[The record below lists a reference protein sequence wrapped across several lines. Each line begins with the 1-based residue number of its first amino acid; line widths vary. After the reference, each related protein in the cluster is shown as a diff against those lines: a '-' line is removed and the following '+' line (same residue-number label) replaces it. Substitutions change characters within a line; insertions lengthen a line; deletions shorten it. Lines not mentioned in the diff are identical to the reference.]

1 MAPSRRH
8 VEKRRIFRV
17 KRVQQSTAHI
27 FTVLAR
33 SWVSPSMTGYQVVHY
48 ETLIKTLA
56 STPY

>member
-8 VEKRRIFRV
+8 VEKRRMFKV
-17 KRVQQSTAHI
+17 KRIQQSTAHI

-33 SWVSPSMTGYQVVHY
+33 SWLSQSMPGYQVVHY
-48 ETLIKTLA
+48 ETLIKTLT

>member
-1 MAPSRRH
+1 MALSRRH

-17 KRVQQSTAHI
+17 KRIQQSTAHI

-33 SWVSPSMTGYQVVHY
+33 SWLSPSMPGYQVVHY
-48 ETLIKTLA
+48 ETLT